1 MKTKKQFPTWL
12 GNLIIILILGLV
24 VAGAW
29 YKGTHRTDT
38 WNKVHQQKTV
48 TIGIDDTFVPMGFR
62 DKNGKLIGYDV
73 EMAKAAFK
81 KMGLKPKF
89 QVIDWSMKETELNT
103 GHIDAIWNGYTMT
116 PERAQHAAFTKG
128 YHQDRQVLLT
138 RADSGI
144 NTPMDMHGK
153 QLGVQSGSS
162 GFDSFNEHPQFLK
175 DYLGTKPVQ
184 YDTFDKAINDV
195 KVGRINAVL
204 IDGDYAKYYLA
215 HNKSSVP
222 LKLVDTQFPP
232 DEYAVGLRKQDKTL
246 RTKLNKAIDELHR
259 DGTEAKLAKKYF
271 GTPTPK
277 PGMPPVR

>member
-1 MKTKKQFPTWL
+1 MKTKKQFPKWL
-12 GNLIIILILGLV
+12 GNTLILILLVLV

-62 DKNGKLIGYDV
+62 DKKGKLIGYDV
-73 EMAKAAFK
+73 EMAKAAFE
-81 KMGLKPKF
+81 KMGLRPKF

-116 PERAQHAAFTKG
+116 PERAKHAAFTKP
-128 YHQDRQVLLT
+128 YHEDNQVLLT
-138 RADSGI
+138 KANSGI
-144 NTPMDMHGK
+144 NTPQDMHGK
-153 QLGVQSGSS
+153 QLGVQSGSV
-162 GFDSFNEHPQFLK
+162 GFDDFNQDPKVLK
-175 DYLGTKPVQ
+175 QYLGTKPVQ

-215 HNKSSVP
+215 HNHSNEP
-222 LKLVDTQFPP
+222 MKLVKTNFPP
-232 DEYAVGLRKQDKTL
+232 DYDAVGLRKQDKTL
-246 RTKLNKAIDELHR
+246 REKLNKAIENLHR
-259 DGTEAKLAKKYF
+259 DGTEARLSKKYF
-271 GTPTPK
+271 GDPDAVK
-277 PGMPPVR
+277 

>member
-1 MKTKKQFPTWL
+1 MKTKKQFPKWL
-12 GNLIIILILGLV
+12 GNTLILILLVLV

-62 DKNGKLIGYDV
+62 DKKGKLIGYDV
-73 EMAKAAFK
+73 EMAKAAFE

-116 PERAQHAAFTKG
+116 PERAKHAAFTKP
-128 YHQDRQVLLT
+128 YHEDNQVLLT
-138 RADSGI
+138 KANSGI
-144 NTPMDMHGK
+144 NTPQDMHGK
-153 QLGVQSGSS
+153 QLGVQSGSV
-162 GFDSFNEHPQFLK
+162 GFDDFNQDPKVLK
-175 DYLGTKPVQ
+175 QYLGTKPFQ

-215 HNKSSVP
+215 HNHSNEP
-222 LKLVDTQFPP
+222 MKLVKTNFPP
-232 DEYAVGLRKQDKTL
+232 DYDAVGLRKQDKTL
-246 RTKLNKAIDELHR
+246 REKLNKAIENLHH
-259 DGTEAKLAKKYF
+259 DGTEARLSKKYF
-271 GTPTPK
+271 GDPDAVK
-277 PGMPPVR
+277 

>member
-1 MKTKKQFPTWL
+1 MKTKKQFPKWL
-12 GNLIIILILGLV
+12 GNTLILILLVLV

-62 DKNGKLIGYDV
+62 DKKGKLIGYDV
-73 EMAKAAFK
+73 EMAKAAFE
-81 KMGLKPKF
+81 KMGLKPRF

-116 PERAQHAAFTKG
+116 PERAKHAAFTKP
-128 YHQDRQVLLT
+128 YHEVNQVLLT
-138 RADSGI
+138 KANSGI
-144 NTPMDMHGK
+144 NTPQDMHGK
-153 QLGVQSGSS
+153 QLGVQSGSV
-162 GFDSFNEHPQFLK
+162 GFDDFNQNPKVLK
-175 DYLGTKPVQ
+175 QYLGTKPFQ

-215 HNKSSVP
+215 HNHSNEP
-222 LKLVDTQFPP
+222 MKLVKTNFPP
-232 DEYAVGLRKQDKTL
+232 DYDAVGLRKQDKTL
-246 RTKLNKAIDELHR
+246 REKLNKAIGNLHR
-259 DGTEAKLAKKYF
+259 DGTEARLSKKYF
-271 GTPTPK
+271 GDPDAVK
-277 PGMPPVR
+277 

>member
-1 MKTKKQFPTWL
+1 MKTKKQFPKWL
-12 GNLIIILILGLV
+12 GNTLILILLV
-24 VAGAW
+24 LVIAGAW

-62 DKNGKLIGYDV
+62 DKKGKLIGYDV
-73 EMAKAAFK
+73 EMAKAAFE

-116 PERAQHAAFTKG
+116 PERAKHAAFTKP
-128 YHQDRQVLLT
+128 YHEDNQVLLT
-138 RADSGI
+138 KANSGI
-144 NTPMDMHGK
+144 NTPQDMHGK
-153 QLGVQSGSS
+153 QLGVQSGSV
-162 GFDSFNEHPQFLK
+162 GFDDFNQNPKVLK
-175 DYLGTKPVQ
+175 QYLGTKPVQ

-215 HNKSSVP
+215 HNHSNEP
-222 LKLVDTQFPP
+222 MKLVKTNFPP
-232 DEYAVGLRKQDKTL
+232 DYDAVGLRKQDKTL
-246 RTKLNKAIDELHR
+246 REKLNKAIGNLHR
-259 DGTEAKLAKKYF
+259 DGTEARLSKKYF
-271 GTPTPK
+271 GDPDAVK
-277 PGMPPVR
+277 

>member
-1 MKTKKQFPTWL
+1 MKTKKQFPKWL
-12 GNLIIILILGLV
+12 GNTLILILLVLV

-62 DKNGKLIGYDV
+62 DKKGKLIGYDV
-73 EMAKAAFK
+73 EMAKAAFE

-116 PERAQHAAFTKG
+116 PERAKHAAFTKP
-128 YHQDRQVLLT
+128 YHEVNQVLLT
-138 RADSGI
+138 KANSGI
-144 NTPMDMHGK
+144 NTPQDMHGK
-153 QLGVQSGSS
+153 QLGVQSGSV
-162 GFDSFNEHPQFLK
+162 GFDDFNQNPKVLK
-175 DYLGTKPVQ
+175 QYLGTKPVQ

-215 HNKSSVP
+215 HNHSNEPMKPV
-222 LKLVDTQFPP
+222 KTNFPP
-232 DEYAVGLRKQDKTL
+232 DYDAVGLRKQDKTL
-246 RTKLNKAIDELHR
+246 REKLNKAIGNLHR
-259 DGTEAKLAKKYF
+259 DGTEARLSKKYF
-271 GTPTPK
+271 GDPDAVK
-277 PGMPPVR
+277 

>member
-1 MKTKKQFPTWL
+1 MKTKKQFPKWL
-12 GNLIIILILGLV
+12 GNTLILILLVLV

-62 DKNGKLIGYDV
+62 DKKGKLIGYDV
-73 EMAKAAFK
+73 EMAKAAFE

-116 PERAQHAAFTKG
+116 PERAKHAAFTKP
-128 YHQDRQVLLT
+128 YHEDNQVLLT
-138 RADSGI
+138 KANSGI
-144 NTPMDMHGK
+144 NTPQDVHGK
-153 QLGVQSGSS
+153 QLGVQSGSV
-162 GFDSFNEHPQFLK
+162 GFDDFNQNPKVLK
-175 DYLGTKPVQ
+175 QYLGTKPVQ

-215 HNKSSVP
+215 HNHSNEP
-222 LKLVDTQFPP
+222 MKLVKTNFPP
-232 DEYAVGLRKQDKTL
+232 DYDAVGLRKQDKTL
-246 RTKLNKAIDELHR
+246 REKLNKAIENLHH
-259 DGTEAKLAKKYF
+259 DGTEARLSKKYF
-271 GTPTPK
+271 GDPDAVK
-277 PGMPPVR
+277 

>member
-1 MKTKKQFPTWL
+1 MKTKKQFPKL
-12 GNLIIILILGLV
+12 MGNFLILLVLGLV

-48 TIGIDDTFVPMGFR
+48 TVGIDDTFVPMGFR

-116 PERAQHAAFTKG
+116 PERAKHAAFSKP
-128 YHQDRQVLLT
+128 YHEDNQVLLT
-138 RADSGI
+138 KANSGI
-144 NTPMDMHGK
+144 NVPQDMHGK
-153 QLGVQSGSS
+153 QLGVQSGSV
-162 GFDSFNEHPQFLK
+162 GFDDFNQDPKVLK
-175 DYLGTKPVQ
+175 QYLGTKPVQ

-204 IDGDYAKYYLA
+204 IDADYAKYYLA
-215 HNKSSVP
+215 HNHSSEP
-222 LKLVDTQFPP
+222 LKLVKTDFPA
-232 DEYAVGLRKQDKTL
+232 DYDAVGLRKQDKTL
-246 RTKLNKAIDELHR
+246 REKLDKAIEELRR
-259 DGTEAKLAKKYF
+259 DGTEARLSKKYF
-271 GTPTPK
+271 GELDA
-277 PGMPPVR
+277 RR

>member
-1 MKTKKQFPTWL
+1 MKTKKQFPKWL
-12 GNLIIILILGLV
+12 GNTLILILLVLV

-62 DKNGKLIGYDV
+62 DKKGKLIGYDV
-73 EMAKAAFK
+73 EMAKAAFE
-81 KMGLKPKF
+81 KMGLKPRF

-116 PERAQHAAFTKG
+116 PERAKHAAFTKP
-128 YHQDRQVLLT
+128 YHEVNQVLLT
-138 RADSGI
+138 KANSGI
-144 NTPMDMHGK
+144 NTPQDMHGK
-153 QLGVQSGSS
+153 QLGVQSGSV
-162 GFDSFNEHPQFLK
+162 GFDDFNQNPKVLK
-175 DYLGTKPVQ
+175 QYLGTKPVQ

-215 HNKSSVP
+215 HNHSNEP
-222 LKLVDTQFPP
+222 MKLVKTNFPP
-232 DEYAVGLRKQDKTL
+232 DYDAVGLRKQDKTL
-246 RTKLNKAIDELHR
+246 REKLNKAIENLHR
-259 DGTEAKLAKKYF
+259 DGTEARLSKKYF
-271 GTPTPK
+271 GDPDAVK
-277 PGMPPVR
+277 

>member
-1 MKTKKQFPTWL
+1 MKTKKQFPKWL
-12 GNLIIILILGLV
+12 GNTLILILLVLV

-62 DKNGKLIGYDV
+62 DKKGKLIGYDV
-73 EMAKAAFK
+73 EMAKAAFE

-116 PERAQHAAFTKG
+116 PERAKHAAFTKP
-128 YHQDRQVLLT
+128 YHEDNQVLLT
-138 RADSGI
+138 KANSGI
-144 NTPMDMHGK
+144 NTPQDMHGK
-153 QLGVQSGSS
+153 QLGVQSGSV
-162 GFDSFNEHPQFLK
+162 GFDDFNQDPKVLK
-175 DYLGTKPVQ
+175 QYLGTKPVQ

-215 HNKSSVP
+215 HNHSNEP
-222 LKLVDTQFPP
+222 MKLVKTNFPP
-232 DEYAVGLRKQDKTL
+232 DYDAVGLRKQDKTL
-246 RTKLNKAIDELHR
+246 REKLNKAIENLNR
-259 DGTEAKLAKKYF
+259 DGTEARLSKKYF
-271 GTPTPK
+271 GDPDAVK
-277 PGMPPVR
+277 

>member
-1 MKTKKQFPTWL
+1 MKTKKQFPKWL
-12 GNLIIILILGLV
+12 GNTLILILLVLV

-62 DKNGKLIGYDV
+62 DKKGKLIGYDV
-73 EMAKAAFK
+73 EMAKAAFE

-116 PERAQHAAFTKG
+116 PERAKHAAFTKP
-128 YHQDRQVLLT
+128 YHEVNQVLLT
-138 RADSGI
+138 KANSGI
-144 NTPMDMHGK
+144 NTPQDMHGK
-153 QLGVQSGSS
+153 QLGVQSGSV
-162 GFDSFNEHPQFLK
+162 GFDDFNQDPKVLK
-175 DYLGTKPVQ
+175 QYLGTKPFQ

-215 HNKSSVP
+215 HNHSNEP
-222 LKLVDTQFPP
+222 MKLVKTNFPP
-232 DEYAVGLRKQDKTL
+232 DYDAVGLRKQDKTL
-246 RTKLNKAIDELHR
+246 REKLNKAIGNLHR
-259 DGTEAKLAKKYF
+259 DGTEARLSKKYF
-271 GTPTPK
+271 GDPDAVK
-277 PGMPPVR
+277 

>member
-1 MKTKKQFPTWL
+1 MKTKKQFPKWL
-12 GNLIIILILGLV
+12 GNTLILILLVLV

-62 DKNGKLIGYDV
+62 DKKGKLIGYDV
-73 EMAKAAFK
+73 EMAKAAFE

-116 PERAQHAAFTKG
+116 PERAKHAAFTKP
-128 YHQDRQVLLT
+128 YHEDNQVLLT
-138 RADSGI
+138 KANSGI
-144 NTPMDMHGK
+144 NTPQDMHGK
-153 QLGVQSGSS
+153 QLGVQSGSV
-162 GFDSFNEHPQFLK
+162 GFDDFNQNPKVLK
-175 DYLGTKPVQ
+175 QYLGTKPVQ

-215 HNKSSVP
+215 HNHSNEP
-222 LKLVDTQFPP
+222 MKLVKTNFPP
-232 DEYAVGLRKQDKTL
+232 DYDAVGLRKQDKTL
-246 RTKLNKAIDELHR
+246 REKLNKAIENLNR
-259 DGTEAKLAKKYF
+259 DGTEARLSKKYF
-271 GTPTPK
+271 GDPDAVK
-277 PGMPPVR
+277 

>member
-1 MKTKKQFPTWL
+1 MKTKKQFPKWL
-12 GNLIIILILGLV
+12 GNTLILILLVLV

-62 DKNGKLIGYDV
+62 DKKGKLIGYDV
-73 EMAKAAFK
+73 EMAKAAFE

-116 PERAQHAAFTKG
+116 PERAKHAAFTKP
-128 YHQDRQVLLT
+128 YHEDNQVLLT
-138 RADSGI
+138 KANSGI
-144 NTPMDMHGK
+144 NTPQDMHGK
-153 QLGVQSGSS
+153 QLGVQSGSV
-162 GFDSFNEHPQFLK
+162 GFDDFNQNPKVLK
-175 DYLGTKPVQ
+175 QYLGTKPVQ

-215 HNKSSVP
+215 HNHSNEP
-222 LKLVDTQFPP
+222 MKLVKTNFPP
-232 DEYAVGLRKQDKTL
+232 DYDAVGLRKQDKTL
-246 RTKLNKAIDELHR
+246 REKLNKAIENLHR
-259 DGTEAKLAKKYF
+259 DGTEAHLSKKYF
-271 GTPTPK
+271 GDPDAVK
-277 PGMPPVR
+277 

>member
-1 MKTKKQFPTWL
+1 MKTKKQFPKWL
-12 GNLIIILILGLV
+12 GNTLILILLVLV

-62 DKNGKLIGYDV
+62 DKKGKLIGYDV
-73 EMAKAAFK
+73 EMAKAAFE

-116 PERAQHAAFTKG
+116 PERAKHAAFTKP
-128 YHQDRQVLLT
+128 YHEDNQVLLT
-138 RADSGI
+138 KANSGI
-144 NTPMDMHGK
+144 NTPQDMHGK
-153 QLGVQSGSS
+153 QLGVQSGSV
-162 GFDSFNEHPQFLK
+162 GFDDFNQNPKVLK
-175 DYLGTKPVQ
+175 QYLGTKPVQ

-215 HNKSSVP
+215 HNHSNEP
-222 LKLVDTQFPP
+222 MKLVKTNFPP
-232 DEYAVGLRKQDKTL
+232 DYDAVGLRKQDKTL
-246 RTKLNKAIDELHR
+246 REKLNKVIENLHR
-259 DGTEAKLAKKYF
+259 DGTEARLSKKYF
-271 GTPTPK
+271 GDPDAVK
-277 PGMPPVR
+277 

>member
-1 MKTKKQFPTWL
+1 MKTKKQFPKWL
-12 GNLIIILILGLV
+12 GNTLILILLVLV

-62 DKNGKLIGYDV
+62 DKKGKLIGYDV
-73 EMAKAAFK
+73 EMAKAAFE
-81 KMGLKPKF
+81 KMGLKPRF

-116 PERAQHAAFTKG
+116 PERAKHAAFTKP
-128 YHQDRQVLLT
+128 YHEVNQVLLT
-138 RADSGI
+138 KANSGI
-144 NTPMDMHGK
+144 NTPQDMHGK
-153 QLGVQSGSS
+153 QLGVQSGSV
-162 GFDSFNEHPQFLK
+162 GFDDFNQNPKVLK
-175 DYLGTKPVQ
+175 QYLGTKPFQ

-215 HNKSSVP
+215 HNHSNEP
-222 LKLVDTQFPP
+222 MKLVKTNFPP
-232 DEYAVGLRKQDKTL
+232 DYDAVGLRKQDKTL
-246 RTKLNKAIDELHR
+246 REKLNKAIENLHR
-259 DGTEAKLAKKYF
+259 DGTEARLSKKYF
-271 GTPTPK
+271 GDPDAVK
-277 PGMPPVR
+277 

>member
-1 MKTKKQFPTWL
+1 MKTKKQFPKWL
-12 GNLIIILILGLV
+12 GNTLILILLVLV

-62 DKNGKLIGYDV
+62 DKKGKLIGYDV
-73 EMAKAAFK
+73 EMAKAAFE

-116 PERAQHAAFTKG
+116 PERAKHAAFTKP
-128 YHQDRQVLLT
+128 YHEDNQVLLT
-138 RADSGI
+138 KANSGI
-144 NTPMDMHGK
+144 NTPQDMHGK
-153 QLGVQSGSS
+153 QLGVQSGSV
-162 GFDSFNEHPQFLK
+162 GFDDFNQNPKVLK
-175 DYLGTKPVQ
+175 QYLGTKPFQ

-215 HNKSSVP
+215 HNHSNEP
-222 LKLVDTQFPP
+222 MKLVKTNFPP
-232 DEYAVGLRKQDKTL
+232 DYDAVGLRKQDKTL
-246 RTKLNKAIDELHR
+246 REKLNKAIENLHR
-259 DGTEAKLAKKYF
+259 DGTEARLSKKYF
-271 GTPTPK
+271 GDPDAVK
-277 PGMPPVR
+277 

>member
-1 MKTKKQFPTWL
+1 MKTKKQFPKWL
-12 GNLIIILILGLV
+12 GNTLILILLVLV

-38 WNKVHQQKTV
+38 WNKIHQQKTV

-62 DKNGKLIGYDV
+62 DKKGKLIGYDV
-73 EMAKAAFK
+73 EMAKAAFE

-116 PERAQHAAFTKG
+116 PERAKHAAFTKP
-128 YHQDRQVLLT
+128 YHKDNQVLLT
-138 RADSGI
+138 KANSGI
-144 NTPMDMHGK
+144 NTPQDMHGK
-153 QLGVQSGSS
+153 QLGVQSGSV
-162 GFDSFNEHPQFLK
+162 GFDDFNQDPKVLK
-175 DYLGTKPVQ
+175 QYLGTKPVQ

-215 HNKSSVP
+215 HNHSNEP
-222 LKLVDTQFPP
+222 MKLVKTNFPP
-232 DEYAVGLRKQDKTL
+232 DYDAVGLRKQDKTL
-246 RTKLNKAIDELHR
+246 REKLNKAIENLHR
-259 DGTEAKLAKKYF
+259 DGTEARLSKKYF
-271 GTPTPK
+271 GDPDAVK
-277 PGMPPVR
+277 

>member
-1 MKTKKQFPTWL
+1 MKTKKQFPKWL
-12 GNLIIILILGLV
+12 GNTLILILLVLV

-62 DKNGKLIGYDV
+62 DKKGKLIGYDV
-73 EMAKAAFK
+73 EMAKAAFE

-116 PERAQHAAFTKG
+116 PERAKHAAFTKP
-128 YHQDRQVLLT
+128 YHEDNQVLLT
-138 RADSGI
+138 KANSGI
-144 NTPMDMHGK
+144 NTPQDMHGK
-153 QLGVQSGSS
+153 QLGVQSGSV
-162 GFDSFNEHPQFLK
+162 GFDDFNQNPKVLK
-175 DYLGTKPVQ
+175 QYLGTKPVQ
-184 YDTFDKAINDV
+184 YDAFDKAINDV

-215 HNKSSVP
+215 HNHSNEP
-222 LKLVDTQFPP
+222 MKLVKTNFPP
-232 DEYAVGLRKQDKTL
+232 DYDAVGLRKQDKTL
-246 RTKLNKAIDELHR
+246 REKLNKAIENLHR
-259 DGTEAKLAKKYF
+259 DGTEARLSKKYF
-271 GTPTPK
+271 GDPDAVK
-277 PGMPPVR
+277 

>member
-1 MKTKKQFPTWL
+1 MKTKKQFPKWL
-12 GNLIIILILGLV
+12 GNTLILILLVLV

-62 DKNGKLIGYDV
+62 DKKGKLIGYDV
-73 EMAKAAFK
+73 EMAKAAFE
-81 KMGLKPKF
+81 KMGLKPRF

-116 PERAQHAAFTKG
+116 PERAKHAAFTKP
-128 YHQDRQVLLT
+128 YHEVNQVLLT
-138 RADSGI
+138 KANSGI
-144 NTPMDMHGK
+144 NTPQDMHGK
-153 QLGVQSGSS
+153 QLGVQSGSV
-162 GFDSFNEHPQFLK
+162 GFDDFNQDPKVLK
-175 DYLGTKPVQ
+175 QYLGTKPFQ

-215 HNKSSVP
+215 HNHSNEP
-222 LKLVDTQFPP
+222 MKLVKTNFPP
-232 DEYAVGLRKQDKTL
+232 DYDAVGLRKQDKTL
-246 RTKLNKAIDELHR
+246 REKLNKAIGNLHR
-259 DGTEAKLAKKYF
+259 DGTEARLSKKYF
-271 GTPTPK
+271 GDPDAVK
-277 PGMPPVR
+277 

>member
-1 MKTKKQFPTWL
+1 MKTKKQFPKWL
-12 GNLIIILILGLV
+12 GNTLILILLVLV

-38 WNKVHQQKTV
+38 WNKIHQQKTV

-62 DKNGKLIGYDV
+62 DKKGKLIGYDV
-73 EMAKAAFK
+73 EMAKAAFE

-116 PERAQHAAFTKG
+116 PERAKHAAFTKP
-128 YHQDRQVLLT
+128 YHEDNQVLLT
-138 RADSGI
+138 KANSGI
-144 NTPMDMHGK
+144 NTPQDMHGK
-153 QLGVQSGSS
+153 QLGVQSGSV
-162 GFDSFNEHPQFLK
+162 GFDDFNQDPKVLK
-175 DYLGTKPVQ
+175 QYLGTKPVQ

-215 HNKSSVP
+215 HNHSNEP
-222 LKLVDTQFPP
+222 MKLVKTNFPP
-232 DEYAVGLRKQDKTL
+232 DYDAVGLRKQDKTL
-246 RTKLNKAIDELHR
+246 REKLNKAIENLHR
-259 DGTEAKLAKKYF
+259 DGTEARLSKKYF
-271 GTPTPK
+271 GDPDAVK
-277 PGMPPVR
+277 

>member
-1 MKTKKQFPTWL
+1 MKTKKQFPKWL
-12 GNLIIILILGLV
+12 GNTLILILLVLV

-62 DKNGKLIGYDV
+62 DKKGKLIGYDV
-73 EMAKAAFK
+73 EMAKAAFE

-116 PERAQHAAFTKG
+116 PERAKHAAFTKP
-128 YHQDRQVLLT
+128 YHKDNQVLLT
-138 RADSGI
+138 KANSGI
-144 NTPMDMHGK
+144 NTPQDMHGK
-153 QLGVQSGSS
+153 QLGVQSGSV
-162 GFDSFNEHPQFLK
+162 GFDDFNQNPKVLK
-175 DYLGTKPVQ
+175 QYLGTKPVQ

-215 HNKSSVP
+215 HNHSNEP
-222 LKLVDTQFPP
+222 MKLVKTNFPP
-232 DEYAVGLRKQDKTL
+232 DYDAVGLRKQDKTL
-246 RTKLNKAIDELHR
+246 REKLNKAIENLHR
-259 DGTEAKLAKKYF
+259 DGTEARLSKKYF
-271 GTPTPK
+271 GDPDAVK
-277 PGMPPVR
+277 

>member
-1 MKTKKQFPTWL
+1 MKTKKQFPKWL
-12 GNLIIILILGLV
+12 GNTLILILLVLV

-62 DKNGKLIGYDV
+62 DKKGKLIGYDV
-73 EMAKAAFK
+73 EMAKAAFE

-116 PERAQHAAFTKG
+116 PERAKHAAFTKP
-128 YHQDRQVLLT
+128 YHEDNQVLLT
-138 RADSGI
+138 KANSGI
-144 NTPMDMHGK
+144 NTPQDMHGK
-153 QLGVQSGSS
+153 QLRVQSGSV
-162 GFDSFNEHPQFLK
+162 GFDDFNQDPKVLK
-175 DYLGTKPVQ
+175 QYLGTKPFQ

-215 HNKSSVP
+215 HNHSNEP
-222 LKLVDTQFPP
+222 MKLVKTNFPP
-232 DEYAVGLRKQDKTL
+232 DYDAVGLRKQDKTL
-246 RTKLNKAIDELHR
+246 REKLNKAIENLHR
-259 DGTEAKLAKKYF
+259 DGTEARLSKKYF
-271 GTPTPK
+271 GDPDAVK
-277 PGMPPVR
+277 

>member
-1 MKTKKQFPTWL
+1 MKTKKQFPKWL
-12 GNLIIILILGLV
+12 GNTLILILLVLV

-62 DKNGKLIGYDV
+62 DKKGKLIGYDV
-73 EMAKAAFK
+73 EMAKAAFE

-116 PERAQHAAFTKG
+116 PERAKHAAFTKP
-128 YHQDRQVLLT
+128 YHEDNQVLLT
-138 RADSGI
+138 KANSGI
-144 NTPMDMHGK
+144 NTPQDMHGK
-153 QLGVQSGSS
+153 QLGVQSGSV
-162 GFDSFNEHPQFLK
+162 GFDDFNQDPKVLK
-175 DYLGTKPVQ
+175 QYLGTKPVQ

-215 HNKSSVP
+215 HNHSNEP
-222 LKLVDTQFPP
+222 MKLVKTNFPP
-232 DEYAVGLRKQDKTL
+232 DYDAVGLRKQDKTL
-246 RTKLNKAIDELHR
+246 REKLNKAIENLHR
-259 DGTEAKLAKKYF
+259 DGTEARLSKKYF
-271 GTPTPK
+271 GDPDAVK
-277 PGMPPVR
+277 

>member
-1 MKTKKQFPTWL
+1 MKTKKQFPKWL
-12 GNLIIILILGLV
+12 GNTLILILLVLV

-38 WNKVHQQKTV
+38 WNKVHQQKTI

-62 DKNGKLIGYDV
+62 DKKGKLIGYDV
-73 EMAKAAFK
+73 EMAKAAFE

-116 PERAQHAAFTKG
+116 PERAKHAAFTKP
-128 YHQDRQVLLT
+128 YHEDNQVLLT
-138 RADSGI
+138 KANSGI
-144 NTPMDMHGK
+144 NTPQDMHGK
-153 QLGVQSGSS
+153 QLGVQSGSV
-162 GFDSFNEHPQFLK
+162 GFDDFNQNPKVLK
-175 DYLGTKPVQ
+175 QYLGTKPVQ

-215 HNKSSVP
+215 HNHSNEP
-222 LKLVDTQFPP
+222 MKLVKTNFPP
-232 DEYAVGLRKQDKTL
+232 DYDAVGLRKQDKTL
-246 RTKLNKAIDELHR
+246 REKLNKAIENLHR
-259 DGTEAKLAKKYF
+259 DGTEARLSKKYF
-271 GTPTPK
+271 GDPDAVK
-277 PGMPPVR
+277 

>member
-1 MKTKKQFPTWL
+1 MKTKKQFPKWL
-12 GNLIIILILGLV
+12 GNTLILILLVLV

-62 DKNGKLIGYDV
+62 DKKGKLIGYDV
-73 EMAKAAFK
+73 EMAKAAFE

-116 PERAQHAAFTKG
+116 PERAKHAAFTKP
-128 YHQDRQVLLT
+128 YHEDNQVLLT
-138 RADSGI
+138 KANSGI
-144 NTPMDMHGK
+144 NTPQDMHGK
-153 QLGVQSGSS
+153 QLGVQSGSV
-162 GFDSFNEHPQFLK
+162 GLDDFNQNPKVLK
-175 DYLGTKPVQ
+175 QYLGTKPVQ

-215 HNKSSVP
+215 HNHSNE
-222 LKLVDTQFPP
+222 LMKLVKTNFPP
-232 DEYAVGLRKQDKTL
+232 DYDAVGLRKQDKTL
-246 RTKLNKAIDELHR
+246 REKLNKAIENLHR
-259 DGTEAKLAKKYF
+259 DGTEARLSKKYF
-271 GTPTPK
+271 GDPDAVK
-277 PGMPPVR
+277 

>member
-1 MKTKKQFPTWL
+1 MKTKKQFPKWL
-12 GNLIIILILGLV
+12 GNTLILILLVLV

-62 DKNGKLIGYDV
+62 DKKGKLIGYDV
-73 EMAKAAFK
+73 EMAKAAFE

-116 PERAQHAAFTKG
+116 PERAKHAAFTKP
-128 YHQDRQVLLT
+128 YHEVNQVLLT
-138 RADSGI
+138 KANSGI
-144 NTPMDMHGK
+144 NTPQDMHGK
-153 QLGVQSGSS
+153 QLGVQSGSV
-162 GFDSFNEHPQFLK
+162 GFDDFNQNPKVLK
-175 DYLGTKPVQ
+175 QYLGTKPVQ

-215 HNKSSVP
+215 HNHSNEP
-222 LKLVDTQFPP
+222 MKLVKINFPP
-232 DEYAVGLRKQDKTL
+232 DYDAVGLRKQDKTL
-246 RTKLNKAIDELHR
+246 REKLNKAIENLHH
-259 DGTEAKLAKKYF
+259 DGTEARLSKKYF
-271 GTPTPK
+271 GDPDAVK
-277 PGMPPVR
+277 

>member
-1 MKTKKQFPTWL
+1 MKTKKQFPKWL
-12 GNLIIILILGLV
+12 GNTLILILLVLV

-62 DKNGKLIGYDV
+62 DKKGKLIGYDV
-73 EMAKAAFK
+73 EMAKAAFE

-116 PERAQHAAFTKG
+116 PERAKHAAFTKP
-128 YHQDRQVLLT
+128 YHEDNQVLLT
-138 RADSGI
+138 KANYGI
-144 NTPMDMHGK
+144 NTPQDMHGK
-153 QLGVQSGSS
+153 QLGVQSGSV
-162 GFDSFNEHPQFLK
+162 GFDDFNQNPKVLK
-175 DYLGTKPVQ
+175 QYLGTKPVQ

-215 HNKSSVP
+215 HNHSNEP
-222 LKLVDTQFPP
+222 MKLVKTNFPP
-232 DEYAVGLRKQDKTL
+232 DYDAVGLRKQDKTL
-246 RTKLNKAIDELHR
+246 REKLNKAIENLHR
-259 DGTEAKLAKKYF
+259 DGTEARLSKKYF
-271 GTPTPK
+271 GDPDAVK
-277 PGMPPVR
+277 

>member
-1 MKTKKQFPTWL
+1 MKTKKQFPKWL
-12 GNLIIILILGLV
+12 GNTLILILLVLV

-62 DKNGKLIGYDV
+62 DKKGKLIGYDV
-73 EMAKAAFK
+73 EMAKAAFE

-116 PERAQHAAFTKG
+116 PERAKHAAFTKP
-128 YHQDRQVLLT
+128 YHEDNQVLLT
-138 RADSGI
+138 KANSGI
-144 NTPMDMHGK
+144 NTPQDMHGK
-153 QLGVQSGSS
+153 QLGVQSGSV
-162 GFDSFNEHPQFLK
+162 GFDDFNQNPKVLK
-175 DYLGTKPVQ
+175 QYLGTKPVQ

-215 HNKSSVP
+215 HNHSNEP
-222 LKLVDTQFPP
+222 MKLVKTNFPP
-232 DEYAVGLRKQDKTL
+232 DYDAVGLRKQDKTL
-246 RTKLNKAIDELHR
+246 REKLNKAIENLHH
-259 DGTEAKLAKKYF
+259 DGTEARLSKKYF
-271 GTPTPK
+271 GDPDAVK
-277 PGMPPVR
+277 

>member
-1 MKTKKQFPTWL
+1 MKTKKQFPKWL
-12 GNLIIILILGLV
+12 GNTLILILLVLV

-62 DKNGKLIGYDV
+62 DKKGKLIGYDV
-73 EMAKAAFK
+73 EMAKAAFE

-116 PERAQHAAFTKG
+116 PERAKHAAFTKP
-128 YHQDRQVLLT
+128 YHEVNQVLLT
-138 RADSGI
+138 KANSGI
-144 NTPMDMHGK
+144 NTPQDMHGK
-153 QLGVQSGSS
+153 QLGVQSGSV
-162 GFDSFNEHPQFLK
+162 GFDDFNQNPKVLK
-175 DYLGTKPVQ
+175 QYLGTKPVQ

-215 HNKSSVP
+215 HNHSNEP
-222 LKLVDTQFPP
+222 MKLVKTNFPP
-232 DEYAVGLRKQDKTL
+232 DYDAVGLRKQDKTL
-246 RTKLNKAIDELHR
+246 REKLNKAIGNLHR
-259 DGTEAKLAKKYF
+259 DGTEARLSKKYF
-271 GTPTPK
+271 GDPDAVK
-277 PGMPPVR
+277 

>member
-1 MKTKKQFPTWL
+1 MKTKKQFPKWL
-12 GNLIIILILGLV
+12 GNTLILILLVLV

-38 WNKVHQQKTV
+38 WNKIHQQKTV

-62 DKNGKLIGYDV
+62 DKKGKLIGYDV
-73 EMAKAAFK
+73 EMAKAAFE

-116 PERAQHAAFTKG
+116 PERAKHAAFTKP
-128 YHQDRQVLLT
+128 YHEDNQVLLT
-138 RADSGI
+138 KANSGI
-144 NTPMDMHGK
+144 NTPQDMHGK
-153 QLGVQSGSS
+153 QLGVQSGSV
-162 GFDSFNEHPQFLK
+162 GFDDFNQNPKVLK
-175 DYLGTKPVQ
+175 QYLGTKPVQ

-215 HNKSSVP
+215 HNHSNEP
-222 LKLVDTQFPP
+222 MKLVKTNFPP
-232 DEYAVGLRKQDKTL
+232 DYDAVGLRKQDKTL
-246 RTKLNKAIDELHR
+246 REKLNKAIENLHR
-259 DGTEAKLAKKYF
+259 DGTEARLSKKYF
-271 GTPTPK
+271 GDPDAVK
-277 PGMPPVR
+277 

>member
-1 MKTKKQFPTWL
+1 MKTKKQFPKWL
-12 GNLIIILILGLV
+12 GNTLILILLGLV

-62 DKNGKLIGYDV
+62 DKKGKLIGYDV
-73 EMAKAAFK
+73 EMAKAAFE

-116 PERAQHAAFTKG
+116 PERAKHAAFTKP
-128 YHQDRQVLLT
+128 YHEDNQVLLT
-138 RADSGI
+138 KANSGI
-144 NTPMDMHGK
+144 NAPQDMHGK
-153 QLGVQSGSS
+153 QLGVQSGSV
-162 GFDSFNEHPQFLK
+162 GFDDFNQNPKVLK
-175 DYLGTKPVQ
+175 QYLGTKPVQ

-215 HNKSSVP
+215 HNHSNEP
-222 LKLVDTQFPP
+222 MKLVKTNFPP
-232 DEYAVGLRKQDKTL
+232 DYDAVGLRKQDKTL
-246 RTKLNKAIDELHR
+246 REKLNKAIGNLHR
-259 DGTEAKLAKKYF
+259 DGTEARLSKKYF
-271 GTPTPK
+271 GDPDAVK
-277 PGMPPVR
+277 

>member
-1 MKTKKQFPTWL
+1 MKTKKQFPKWL
-12 GNLIIILILGLV
+12 GNTLILILLVLV

-62 DKNGKLIGYDV
+62 DKKGKLIGYDV
-73 EMAKAAFK
+73 EMAKAAFE

-116 PERAQHAAFTKG
+116 PERAKHAAFTKP
-128 YHQDRQVLLT
+128 YHKDNQVLLT
-138 RADSGI
+138 KANSGI
-144 NTPMDMHGK
+144 NTPQDMHGK
-153 QLGVQSGSS
+153 QLGVQSGSV
-162 GFDSFNEHPQFLK
+162 GFDDFNQDPKVLK
-175 DYLGTKPVQ
+175 QYLGTKPVQ

-215 HNKSSVP
+215 HNHSNEP
-222 LKLVDTQFPP
+222 MKLVKTNFPP
-232 DEYAVGLRKQDKTL
+232 DYDAVGLRKQDKTL
-246 RTKLNKAIDELHR
+246 REKLNKAIENLHR
-259 DGTEAKLAKKYF
+259 DGTEARLSKKYF
-271 GTPTPK
+271 GDPDAVK
-277 PGMPPVR
+277 

>member
-1 MKTKKQFPTWL
+1 MKTKKQFPKWL
-12 GNLIIILILGLV
+12 GNTLILILLVLV

-62 DKNGKLIGYDV
+62 DKKGKLIGYDV
-73 EMAKAAFK
+73 EMAKAAFE

-116 PERAQHAAFTKG
+116 PERAKHAAFTKP
-128 YHQDRQVLLT
+128 YHEDNQVLLT
-138 RADSGI
+138 KANSGI
-144 NTPMDMHGK
+144 NTPQDMHGK
-153 QLGVQSGSS
+153 QLGVQSGSV
-162 GFDSFNEHPQFLK
+162 GFDDFNQNPKVLK
-175 DYLGTKPVQ
+175 QYLGTKPVQ

-215 HNKSSVP
+215 HNHSNEP
-222 LKLVDTQFPP
+222 MKLVKTNFPP
-232 DEYAVGLRKQDKTL
+232 DYDAVGLRKQDKTL
-246 RTKLNKAIDELHR
+246 RKKLNKAIENLHR
-259 DGTEAKLAKKYF
+259 DGTEARLSKKYF
-271 GTPTPK
+271 GDPDAVK
-277 PGMPPVR
+277 

>member
-1 MKTKKQFPTWL
+1 MKTKKQFPKWL
-12 GNLIIILILGLV
+12 GNTLILILLVLV

-62 DKNGKLIGYDV
+62 DKKGKLIGYDV
-73 EMAKAAFK
+73 EMAKAAFE

-116 PERAQHAAFTKG
+116 PERAKHAAFTKP
-128 YHQDRQVLLT
+128 YHEDNQVLLT
-138 RADSGI
+138 KANSGI
-144 NTPMDMHGK
+144 NTPQDMHGK
-153 QLGVQSGSS
+153 QLGVQSGSV
-162 GFDSFNEHPQFLK
+162 GFDDFNQDPKVLK
-175 DYLGTKPVQ
+175 QYLGTKPFQ

-204 IDGDYAKYYLA
+204 IDGDYTKYYLA
-215 HNKSSVP
+215 HNHSNEP
-222 LKLVDTQFPP
+222 MKLVKTNFPP
-232 DEYAVGLRKQDKTL
+232 DYDAVGLRKQDKTL
-246 RTKLNKAIDELHR
+246 REKLNKAIENLHR
-259 DGTEAKLAKKYF
+259 DGTEARLSKKYF
-271 GTPTPK
+271 GDPDAVK
-277 PGMPPVR
+277 

>member
-1 MKTKKQFPTWL
+1 MKTKKQFPKWL
-12 GNLIIILILGLV
+12 GNTLILILLVLV

-62 DKNGKLIGYDV
+62 DKKGKLIGYDV
-73 EMAKAAFK
+73 EMAKAAFE

-116 PERAQHAAFTKG
+116 PERAKHAAFTKP
-128 YHQDRQVLLT
+128 YHEDNQVLLT
-138 RADSGI
+138 KANSGI
-144 NTPMDMHGK
+144 NTPQDMHGK
-153 QLGVQSGSS
+153 QLGVQSGSV
-162 GFDSFNEHPQFLK
+162 GFDDFNQNPKVLK
-175 DYLGTKPVQ
+175 QYLGTKPVQ

-215 HNKSSVP
+215 HNHSNEP
-222 LKLVDTQFPP
+222 MKLVKTNFPP
-232 DEYAVGLRKQDKTL
+232 DYDAVGLRKQDKTL
-246 RTKLNKAIDELHR
+246 REKLNKAIENLHR
-259 DGTEAKLAKKYF
+259 DGTEARLSKKYF
-271 GTPTPK
+271 GDPDAVK
-277 PGMPPVR
+277 

>member
-1 MKTKKQFPTWL
+1 MKTKKQFPKWL
-12 GNLIIILILGLV
+12 GNTLIIILLVLV

-62 DKNGKLIGYDV
+62 DKKGKLIGYDV
-73 EMAKAAFK
+73 EMAKAAFE
-81 KMGLKPKF
+81 KMGLKPRF

-116 PERAQHAAFTKG
+116 PERAKHAAFTKP
-128 YHQDRQVLLT
+128 YHEDNQVLLT
-138 RADSGI
+138 KANSGI
-144 NTPMDMHGK
+144 NTPQDMHGK
-153 QLGVQSGSS
+153 QLGVQSGSV
-162 GFDSFNEHPQFLK
+162 GFDDFNQNPKVLK
-175 DYLGTKPVQ
+175 QYLGTKPVQ

-215 HNKSSVP
+215 HNHSNEP
-222 LKLVDTQFPP
+222 MKLVKTNFPP
-232 DEYAVGLRKQDKTL
+232 DYDAVGLRKQDKTL
-246 RTKLNKAIDELHR
+246 REKLNKAIENLHR
-259 DGTEAKLAKKYF
+259 DGTEARLSKKYF
-271 GTPTPK
+271 GDPDAVK
-277 PGMPPVR
+277 

>member
-1 MKTKKQFPTWL
+1 MKTKKQFPKWL
-12 GNLIIILILGLV
+12 GNTLILILLVLV

-62 DKNGKLIGYDV
+62 DKKGKLIGYDV
-73 EMAKAAFK
+73 EMAKAAFE

-116 PERAQHAAFTKG
+116 PERAKHAAFTKP
-128 YHQDRQVLLT
+128 YHEDNQVLLT
-138 RADSGI
+138 KANSGI
-144 NTPMDMHGK
+144 NTPQDMHGK
-153 QLGVQSGSS
+153 QLGVQSGSV
-162 GFDSFNEHPQFLK
+162 GFDDFNQNPKVLK
-175 DYLGTKPVQ
+175 QYLGTKPVQ

-215 HNKSSVP
+215 HNHSNEP
-222 LKLVDTQFPP
+222 MKLVKTNFPP
-232 DEYAVGLRKQDKTL
+232 DYDAVGLRKQDKTL
-246 RTKLNKAIDELHR
+246 RKKLNKAIGNLHR
-259 DGTEAKLAKKYF
+259 DGTEARLSKKYF
-271 GTPTPK
+271 GDPDAVK
-277 PGMPPVR
+277 

>member
-1 MKTKKQFPTWL
+1 MKTKKQFPKWL
-12 GNLIIILILGLV
+12 GNTLILILLVLV

-62 DKNGKLIGYDV
+62 DKKGKLIGYDV
-73 EMAKAAFK
+73 EMAKAAFE
-81 KMGLKPKF
+81 KMGLKPRF

-116 PERAQHAAFTKG
+116 PERAKHAAFTKP
-128 YHQDRQVLLT
+128 YHEVNQVLLT
-138 RADSGI
+138 KANSGI
-144 NTPMDMHGK
+144 NTPQDMHGK
-153 QLGVQSGSS
+153 QLGVQSGSV
-162 GFDSFNEHPQFLK
+162 GFDDFNQNPKVLK
-175 DYLGTKPVQ
+175 QYLGTKPVQ

-215 HNKSSVP
+215 HNHSNEP
-222 LKLVDTQFPP
+222 MKLVKTNFPP
-232 DEYAVGLRKQDKTL
+232 DYDAVGLRKQDKTL
-246 RTKLNKAIDELHR
+246 REKLNKAIGNLHR
-259 DGTEAKLAKKYF
+259 DGTEARLSKKYF
-271 GTPTPK
+271 GDPDAVK
-277 PGMPPVR
+277 